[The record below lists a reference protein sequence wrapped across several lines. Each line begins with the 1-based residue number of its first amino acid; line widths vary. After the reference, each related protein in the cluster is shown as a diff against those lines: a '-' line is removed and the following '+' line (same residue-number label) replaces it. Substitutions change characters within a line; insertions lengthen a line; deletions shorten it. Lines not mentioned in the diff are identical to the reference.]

1 MTTPAGNQG
10 VVMRR
15 HKSKSESRSLGDRLM
30 SMRDARCMRR
40 GTTRTASIRDLQPKE
55 HAVRRSAPL
64 ALLLALLTSTPVCA
78 QAIRGHLIDDS
89 NQVPVG
95 GATITVLIGEVRS
108 TQTLTGDDGYFFVA
122 LDAWGTYQLEAM
134 RIGYKTTTSQ
144 PFMVEGLDTLTVDF
158 RILPDA
164 VLLAPLLVTAR
175 SNRGRDAFYR
185 RMEDWDRGIFITPAM
200 VDSIQPRH
208 HPAEVLRKQPK
219 IWLSWG
225 WGRNPWTGEA
235 GPVPNIR
242 TFLGTGCVSYMIDG
256 RSVRRPRFA
265 EGPMWLDWPLNTLK
279 PEEIVAVEVYRHI
292 TEVPEE
298 IRNAAREVFHGQPV
312 PDVPSINGGER
323 VQQDFIGLACGII
336 NFWTRVGW

>member
-1 MTTPAGNQG
+1 
-10 VVMRR
+10 MR
-15 HKSKSESRSLGDRLM
+15 SSLF
-30 SMRDARCMRR
+30 
-40 GTTRTASIRDLQPKE
+40 
-55 HAVRRSAPL
+55 AVLVAMLTFTSAN
-64 ALLLALLTSTPVCA
+64 A

-108 TQTLTGDDGYFFVA
+108 TQILTGDDGSFFVA
-122 LDAWGTYQLEAM
+122 LGAWGEYRLEAM

-144 PFMVEGLDTLTVDF
+144 PFMVERSDTLTVDF

-175 SNRGRDAFYR
+175 SNRGRDTFYR
-185 RMEDWDRGIFITPAM
+185 RMENWDRGIFITPAM

-219 IWLSWG
+219 VWLSWG
-225 WGRNPWTGEA
+225 WGRNPWSGES
-235 GPVPNIR
+235 GPVPNIH
-242 TFLGTGCVSYMIDG
+242 TYMGKTGCVSYMIDG
-256 RSVRRPRFA
+256 RPVRRPRFA
-265 EGPMWLDWPLNTLK
+265 TGPMWLDWPLNTLK
-279 PEEIVAVEVYRHI
+279 AEEIVAVEVYRHI

-298 IRNAAREVFHGQPV
+298 IRNASEEVFNGQAA
-312 PDVPSINGGER
+312 PDVPSITGGRR
-323 VQQDFIGLACGII
+323 VQQDFIPETCGII